1 MPEIRVTL
9 ANTDACGTAAVDS
22 IGTASQGALDQLSE
36 DANMQEAQ
44 IQDFWEHHPCGDRQV
59 GGLAAAFAQDYE
71 TFFREY
77 DAFRYRREGHI
88 LGCLDGIHFHG
99 RKILE
104 IGLGQGADSEQIIRR
119 GGYWSGLDL
128 TTESVA
134 RVRTRLQLRNLPYDD
149 IRQGSALEIPY
160 PNASFDM
167 VFSHGVLHHIPE
179 IRAAQAE
186 IARVLKP
193 DGELIIMVY
202 AKWSFNHIV
211 AISLLRRLGLSA
223 MHFLGMKPGGIYSDH
238 LQNARRCGL
247 WNYMKI
253 ENFIH
258 KNTDGPHNPYSKVYD
273 RAEIR
278 KDFPAFRIDKS
289 YKRWMHGPPL
299 PVSWLPLGNL
309 MGWHLWVHLK
319 PRTGLASRPQPS
331 A

>member
-1 MPEIRVTL
+1 
-9 ANTDACGTAAVDS
+9 
-22 IGTASQGALDQLSE
+22 
-36 DANMQEAQ
+36 
-44 IQDFWEHHPCGDRQV
+44 
-59 GGLAAAFAQDYE
+59 
-71 TFFREY
+71 
-77 DAFRYRREGHI
+77 
-88 LGCLDGIHFHG
+88 
-99 RKILE
+99 LE

-319 PRTGLASRPQPS
+319 PRTGLASRPQPP
-331 A
+331 AGAKGEN

>member
-1 MPEIRVTL
+1 MEIML
-9 ANTDACGTAAVDS
+9 
-22 IGTASQGALDQLSE
+22 
-36 DANMQEAQ
+36 EAQ
-44 IQDFWEHHPCGDRQV
+44 IQDFWEHHPCGDQQV
-59 GGLAAAFAQDYE
+59 GGLGPTFCQDYE

-88 LGCLDGIHFHG
+88 LGCLDSIDFSGK
-99 RKILE
+99 KILE
-104 IGLGQGADSEQIIRR
+104 IGLGQGSDSEQIIRR
-119 GGYWSGLDL
+119 GGRWSGLDL

-149 IRQGSALEIPY
+149 IRQGSALEIPH
-160 PNASFDM
+160 PDASFDM

-179 IRAAQAE
+179 IHRAQAE

-211 AISLLRRLGLSA
+211 AIGLLRRIGLLA
-223 MHFLGMKPGGIYSDH
+223 MHFSGVKPSGIYGHH
-238 LQNARRCGL
+238 LQNARKSGL
-247 WNYMKI
+247 RNYVKI

-258 KNTDGPHNPYSKVYD
+258 KNTDGPDNPYSKVYD
-273 RAEIR
+273 QAEIR
-278 KDFPAFRIDKS
+278 KDFPAFRIVKS

-299 PVSWLPLGNL
+299 PVSWLPLGKL

-319 PRTGLASRPQPS
+319 PAYRSCVENS
-331 A
+331 AVGAD